1 MIFTYLKDWLLS
13 LFSPNNKWWKS
24 IFYQHSGGLL
34 FTGGYNDHW
43 GLSLSG
49 TVWHSSPSRVHFVVA
64 YQNLHAES
72 AACPEVGSEIPGLVS
87 TINYCREHK
96 CQWISLLLHIT
107 TVSLIIR
114 PQRLVHWKQFNAAR
128 RHNLP
133 SDHYAII
140 FVVVGEKLHPSLHW
154 SRRSR
159 SITLLSNNLGR
170 TLSTKAT
177 QFRENSFSK
186 GHRSN
191 GALIPLLNH

>member
-1 MIFTYLKDWLLS
+1 
-13 LFSPNNKWWKS
+13 
-24 IFYQHSGGLL
+24 
-34 FTGGYNDHW
+34 
-43 GLSLSG
+43 
-49 TVWHSSPSRVHFVVA
+49 VVA

-114 PQRLVHWKQFNAAR
+114 PQRLVHWEQFNAAR
-128 RHNLP
+128 ETQSSKRSLC
-133 SDHYAII
+133 HYFCCCWRKTPPISP
-140 FVVVGEKLHPSLHW
+140 L
-154 SRRSR
+154 
-159 SITLLSNNLGR
+159 ITTFKINHASF
-170 TLSTKAT
+170 K
-177 QFRENSFSK
+177 QFRENSFNK